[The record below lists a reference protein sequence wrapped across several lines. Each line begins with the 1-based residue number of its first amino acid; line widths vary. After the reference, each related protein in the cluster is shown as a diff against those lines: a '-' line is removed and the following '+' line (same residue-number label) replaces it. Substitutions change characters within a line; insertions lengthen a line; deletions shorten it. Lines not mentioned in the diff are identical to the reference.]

1 MSDTTKTDQK
11 SKLPTVP
18 WNPWLGVLFVIVV
31 YYASEIFG
39 GLILSIYPGL
49 QHWSHSQ
56 AMDWLTN
63 SVIAQF
69 FYLALASGGILTAL
83 YFFLKRYGCTFKTIG
98 LKRPRWSDPLYGLMA
113 VPVYY
118 LLYLISVSLVTHFIP
133 SFNVNEQQQ
142 VGFNNVHGFIPL
154 ALAFISLVILPPI
167 TEETMVRGFLYGSLK
182 KGMAIIPAAI
192 ATSLIFAAAHLPEGG
207 AAGPLY
213 IAALDTFILSLVL
226 VYLREKT
233 GSLWSSIT
241 LHAIKNGIAFV
252 ALFVVHA
259 R

>member
-1 MSDTTKTDQK
+1 MNDKTKTD
-11 SKLPTVP
+11 SKPPHVP
-18 WNPWLGVLFVIVV
+18 WNPWLGVIFVIVV
-31 YYASEIFG
+31 YYVAEIFG
-39 GLILSIYPGL
+39 GLVLSIYPGL
-49 QHWSHSQ
+49 RHWSHDQTMS
-56 AMDWLTN
+56 WLTN
-63 SVIAQF
+63 SVVAQF
-69 FYLALASGGILTAL
+69 FYLVLASGGILAAI
-83 YFFLKRYGCTFKTIG
+83 YFFLKKYGCTFQTIG
-98 LKRPRWSDPLYGLMA
+98 LHRPRWRDPLYGLMA

-118 LLYLISVSLVTHFIP
+118 VLYLISVSLVTHFIP
-133 SFNVNEQQQ
+133 SFNVDQQQQ
-142 VGFNNVHGFIPL
+142 VGFNDVHGAVPL
-154 ALAFISLVILPPI
+154 ILAFISLVILPPL
-167 TEETMVRGFLYGSLK
+167 TEETMVRGFLYSSLK

-192 ATSLIFAAAHLPEGG
+192 ATSLLFAAAHLPEGG

-233 GSLWSSIT
+233 GSLWAGIT